1 MLTCPSSARNA
12 LPSSLMSSSTAVYL
26 APSSFSR
33 FLALTQNGHL
43 HSQCRTLSIWQR
55 CATSL
60 VHTAVTHTDGER
72 FVVGALRSLPSP
84 AENEHL
90 QHDMTLLHALAVARR
105 SGPTSLAKDDDVH
118 AASALISAAAV
129 HPPRCRSQDCRSVH
143 ASQPHHSRPLASQ
156 QAVSSPRR
164 AEIG

>member
-1 MLTCPSSARNA
+1 VPPTCPSSARNA

-60 VHTAVTHTDGER
+60 VHTAVTHTNGSGSLGWLSEP
-72 FVVGALRSLPSP
+72 LRAFSLCKASWM
-84 AENEHL
+84 A
-90 QHDMTLLHALAVARR
+90 TGLL
-105 SGPTSLAKDDDVH
+105 SD
-118 AASALISAAAV
+118 
-129 HPPRCRSQDCRSVH
+129 
-143 ASQPHHSRPLASQ
+143 HSK
-156 QAVSSPRR
+156 VNTWSS
-164 AEIG
+164 